1 MAAEFQYFADR
12 ALQEAIR
19 AIGAGPGAP
28 RRAHDALALAY
39 SRRVI
44 DALGQRDGCPVR

>member
-1 MAAEFQYFADR
+1 MTAEFQYFADR

-19 AIGAGPGAP
+19 AIDAKPGKP
-28 RRAHDALALAY
+28 RRAHEELTRAY

-44 DALGQRDGCPVR
+44 EELEQRDC